1 VTDVD
6 VKDEPENNRFTATL
20 NGALALLQYRV
31 RGDRLVL
38 IHTEVPEACSGHG
51 IGGQLVRA
59 GIAKAVVEGLVVVP
73 RCSFA
78 NKWLRDHPDE
88 AAAVTIDWAAA

>member
-1 VTDVD
+1 VTEVA
-6 VKDEPENNRFTATL
+6 VKDESENNRFTVTL
-20 NGALALLQYRV
+20 NGELALLKYRV

-38 IHTEVPEACSGHG
+38 IHTEVPEELAGHG

-59 GIAKAVVEGLVVVP
+59 AIAKAVVDGLIVVP
-73 RCSFA
+73 QCSFA

-88 AAAVTIDWAAA
+88 AASVTIDWNV